1 MDKKSGRTVV
11 AIDASLYR
19 PAEVASLRGDP
30 SKAKAKL
37 GWEAKTSLEELI
49 EMMARADHDRVKTGY
64 SCAFEQDSVEDR
76 KRMSVVLQDL
86 TQSHPKRSFP
96 PAKAL
101 AKALQDLWQGWR
113 DYRQLWLATGWYDV
127 HKRYRRSVLG
137 PFWIT
142 ISLGVF
148 IVALSLLYGP
158 LLGREITDYT
168 PFVAFGL
175 IAWTLISQIVAESC
189 NVFIANGIIIRQMK
203 APLSIYIFGMIW
215 RNVLIFIHNI
225 ALYVLIVLVFALY
238 PTWATLLVIPGLILI
253 RAQCA
258 VDRDASRHAVHA
270 LPRYSARRR
279 HHHADDVPAHADLV
293 APRPSV
299 WPCGDREAQS
309 VLLFH

>member
-1 MDKKSGRTVV
+1 
-11 AIDASLYR
+11 
-19 PAEVASLRGDP
+19 
-30 SKAKAKL
+30 
-37 GWEAKTSLEELI
+37 
-49 EMMARADHDRVKTGY
+49 
-64 SCAFEQDSVEDR
+64 
-76 KRMSVVLQDL
+76 MSVVLQDL

-253 RAQCA
+253 ALNALWIGMLLGTLCTRFRDIPPVVATIMQMMFLLTPILWRPDQVSGRAA
-258 VDRDASRHAVHA
+258 IAKLNPFYYFIELVREPLLGRPGSLLVWTVTILITLVGLMVA
-270 LPRYSARRR
+270 LPFYGRFR
-279 HHHADDVPAHADLV
+279 
-293 APRPSV
+293 
-299 WPCGDREAQS
+299 DR
-309 VLLFH
+309 VVYWL